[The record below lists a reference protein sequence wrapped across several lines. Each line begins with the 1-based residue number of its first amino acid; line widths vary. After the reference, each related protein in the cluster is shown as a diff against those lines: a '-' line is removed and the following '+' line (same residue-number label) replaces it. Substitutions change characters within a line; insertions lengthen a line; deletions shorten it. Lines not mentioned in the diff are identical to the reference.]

1 MDPKFVFS
9 NETDRPNLNEAGKA
23 LKDGAT
29 VDSYIQG
36 SSNCVA
42 TGATLKEKCR
52 LETGESKTQQLE
64 EESLE
69 NNQMCNEDKGAAEE
83 YELQVKK
90 PKYDKFANEGPSS
103 SSRILVIESKLDLIV
118 VKSAMK
124 YLEYLRSEQ
133 VKGLNRHAKT
143 FFRFGLFN
151 KS

>member
-9 NETDRPNLNEAGKA
+9 NEIDCPNSNEASKA

-29 VDSYIQG
+29 VDSDIQG
-36 SSNCVA
+36 SSSCVA
-42 TGATLKEKCR
+42 TGASLKEKCR
-52 LETGESKTQQLE
+52 LETGESKNQQPK

-69 NNQMCNEDKGAAEE
+69 NNQMCNEDKGAAEK
-83 YELQVKK
+83 YEFQMKK

-103 SSRILVIESKLDLIV
+103 SSRILVVESKLDLV
-118 VKSAMK
+118 VVNSAMK

-133 VKGLNRHAKT
+133 AKGLNRHAKT